1 MLVHTKSPVNHRIL
15 AQSETIALGDVLD
28 KIARE
33 LVPSSVIESQPDD
46 QPICYPLLLEQ
57 MTIQL
62 SDFYVAAKSRKDEIK
77 TYKSEFGWTLQ
88 PPLQGTR
95 AMKYEFNGLASQTRN
110 VLRAN
115 PEMTEA
121 ERQVLGTQCMRLA
134 FEHLVGR
141 VILALETDEDL
152 LRDPPKHL
160 ILSGGV
166 ASNMFLRTI
175 IHETLKARGHKN
187 VKLCVP
193 SPGYC
198 TDNAAMIAYAGW
210 KMFLDGWT
218 TDLDF
223 CPAVKWSIE
232 EILTGV
238 DCWTR
243 RDGFPPMK
251 PEDAQREFAGL
262 SLVINDVS
270 NTAQDPLSS
279 DMKQKGESPG
289 EGLYFPNGSLTSRE
303 INDSSEMVE
312 LSEEGLKNGQ
322 PSLNRSEG
330 AINDPKTEASEEEV
344 EQAEVS
350 SNSQEETTSSESAE
364 NQESKPTTAELA
376 FNASKDVALSQSF
389 EASEEDV
396 EQAELPSTTQQETAR
411 NALAGTPEKEPT
423 AAFSSSNTSKDVALS
438 KPLEA
443 PSEDVKAPNLSSHPS
458 EETANVKS
466 PDSPGKGLDQVNLK
480 LDLLMNQAVSVLDTL
495 TLDSK
500 SRNSPAAKNSQA
512 ASKADKMR
520 TPTARSTASAEK
532 CDKNRIAAK
541 KQQQKKQQPATEQ
554 KKTGTKMSTPPN
566 PVSAKLSS
574 MKPLATS
581 KPAAK
586 QVPISPMPKPDLK
599 PLRGTADVV
608 QEWPPMPSPKERH
621 ALKVRRLGFA
631 DEPSP
636 PASRSA
642 PTFMGRMARM
652 FGLGGK

>member
-15 AQSETIALGDVLD
+15 AQTETIALGDALD

-57 MTIQL
+57 MTVQL

-77 TYKSEFGWTLQ
+77 TYKSKFGWVLQ

-95 AMKYEFNGLASQTRN
+95 AMKYDFNGLGSQTRN
-110 VLRAN
+110 ALRAN

-121 ERQVLGTQCMRLA
+121 ERQVLGTQFMRLA

-175 IHETLKARGHKN
+175 IHETLKARGHKG

-223 CPAVKWSIE
+223 CPTVKWSIE
-232 EILTGV
+232 EILTGA

-243 RDGFPPMK
+243 RDGFPPMT
-251 PEDAQREFAGL
+251 PEDAQREFAGP
-262 SLVINDVS
+262 SLVTDDVKT
-270 NTAQDPLSS
+270 TAQDPLSS
-279 DMKQKGESPG
+279 DTKHEDEFPGESLFFPG
-289 EGLYFPNGSLTSRE
+289 GSHTSRDMT
-303 INDSSEMVE
+303 DSREMAE
-312 LSEEGLKNGQ
+312 LPEKLENSN
-322 PSLNRSEG
+322 PSLSRSG
-330 AINDPKTEASEEEV
+330 DAGNDPKTKASGEKV
-344 EQAEVS
+344 ERAGLP
-350 SNSQEETTSSESAE
+350 SNSQEEPARNDLAVTPE
-364 NQESKPTTAELA
+364 QDPTTT
-376 FNASKDVALSQSF
+376 Q
-389 EASEEDV
+389 
-396 EQAELPSTTQQETAR
+396 PSST
-411 NALAGTPEKEPT
+411 
-423 AAFSSSNTSKDVALS
+423 TSKDVALS

-443 PSEDVKAPNLSSHPS
+443 PSEDVKAPNLSSQ
-458 EETANVKS
+458 S
-466 PDSPGKGLDQVNLK
+466 PDSPGLDEVNLK
-480 LDLLMNQAVSVLDTL
+480 LDLLMNQADSLWDTL

-500 SRNSPAAKNSQA
+500 PGIISTAKNSQA

-520 TPTARSTASAEK
+520 TSTTQSTASAKKSDEK
-532 CDKNRIAAK
+532 RIAAK
-541 KQQQKKQQPATEQ
+541 KQQKKPQPATE
-554 KKTGTKMSTPPN
+554 KKKAGTKISTPPK
-566 PVSAKLSS
+566 PVSSKPSPS
-574 MKPLATS
+574 EPLATS

-586 QVPISPMPKPDLK
+586 QVPIRPTPKRDLK
-599 PLRGTADVV
+599 PLHGTADEVR
-608 QEWPPMPSPKERH
+608 EWLPMPAPEERH
-621 ALKVRRLGFA
+621 ALKTRRLGFA

-636 PASRSA
+636 P
-642 PTFMGRMARM
+642 PTFMSRMARL
-652 FGLGGK
+652 FGLGNK